1 MQITGLT
8 GTVAV
13 VTGAARMRSIGRA
26 ITLEL
31 ARAGCDV
38 AITGTD
44 RHPDTFPA
52 EEREAGWLGLSSVAA
67 EVEALGRRCLPLT
80 PGGRGAEEH
89 AAHMAQRVTGELGNI
104 GVLVNNAAASRGA
117 DRVPVV
123 DVPDGVFE
131 SVVDTNLNGAFAT
144 SRAVA
149 RAMVSAGRGG
159 SIVNISSIG
168 GKLAAGRTAA
178 YAASK
183 AGLQALTSA
192 MAQELGPAGIRVN
205 AVCPGIVR
213 TSRLDD
219 MSDERLAAVLESSVP
234 LRRPGRP
241 EDVAHLVVFLSSDQ
255 GAWITGQAINVDGG
269 QLTIR

>member
-26 ITLEL
+26 IALGL

-52 EEREAGWLGLSSVAA
+52 EEREIGWLGLPSVAA
-67 EVEALGRRCLPLT
+67 EVEALGRRCLTIT
-80 PGGRGAEEH
+80 PGGRGAEEYATDL
-89 AAHMAQRVTGELGNI
+89 AARVTGELGDI

-123 DVPDGVFE
+123 DLPDGVFE

-149 RAMVSAGRGG
+149 RRMVAAGRGG
-159 SIVNISSIG
+159 SVVNISSIG

-241 EDVAHLVVFLSSDQ
+241 EDVAHLVTFLCSDQ

>member
-26 ITLEL
+26 IAVGL
-31 ARAGCDV
+31 AEAGCDV
-38 AITGTD
+38 AVTGTD

-52 EEREAGWLGLSSVAA
+52 EEREAGWHGLASVAA
-67 EVEALGRRCLPLT
+67 EIEALGRRCLPVT
-80 PGGRGAEEH
+80 TDGGTTEAH
-89 AAHMAQRVTGELGNI
+89 ADDLVQRVTGELGPI
-104 GVLVNNAAASRGA
+104 GVLVNNAAAPRGG
-117 DRVPVV
+117 DRAPVV
-123 DVPDGVFE
+123 DVPGPVFE
-131 SVVDTNLNGAFAT
+131 RVIDVNLTGAFHT

-149 RAMVSAGRGG
+149 AHMLATGAGR
-159 SIVNISSIG
+159 SIVSISSIG
-168 GKLAAGRTAA
+168 GKLAAARTAA

-205 AVCPGIVR
+205 AVCPGVIR

-219 MSDERLAAVLESSVP
+219 MTDERLAALLESSVP
-234 LRRPGRP
+234 LRRPGLP
-241 EDVAHLVVFLSSDQ
+241 ADVAHLVTFLCSDQ